1 MVLNYTP
8 HTIIVEDHFGSQPTS
23 FESVGSA
30 RVEMQSVSLPD
41 LEGFE
46 MTTHNPSGITG
57 LPEPVTKTYLIVSA
71 MVLSAGK
78 ELGRKDLIA
87 PNTNSALRN
96 EKGHIMSVPGF
107 VS

>member
-1 MVLNYTP
+1 MIVNYTP
-8 HTIIVEDHFGSQPTS
+8 HTIVVEDHFGSQPVS

-46 MTTHNPSGITG
+46 MTTHKPSGVVG
-57 LPEPVTKTYLIVSA
+57 LPIQVEGTYLIVSA

-78 ELGRKDLIA
+78 ELGRTDLIA
-87 PNTNSALRN
+87 PNTNSAIRN
-96 EKGHIMSVPGF
+96 EKGHIVSVPGF